1 MSETLEDFALKGL
14 HLGKM
19 TGISVAVHAIP
30 DAFMLMHTGVGC
42 KYKAAAQ
49 IGPHDWAEHPNRRE
63 AWTQV
68 GELQLIKGSSA
79 RIAPFARSWYRRRR
93 PDFMVVVSAYFIELT
108 GEDCRDVVKTL
119 DETMPCDTT
128 MITTAA
134 PNGGFFEGYAEVVG
148 EVLERIDWTHKPSR
162 SKAASVVGYFFDRYE
177 ADHQANLEQLR
188 ELMAAAGVECGPVLL
203 SGEPY
208 KTLHEAKD
216 CEHMVLLPYL
226 GKRARK
232 VRRTTG
238 RKPIALDLPIGLGG
252 TSRFVRELGA
262 ATGASST
269 EIEAWITA
277 SEAAVRPRLNLVSDN
292 LRNMRMAVFAEAP
305 YAAGLVAMLI
315 ELGIDPVLVGLRERF
330 LGGRRLFDETLERSG
345 VTLPRHTE
353 VFEQPS
359 LRLIRER
366 CGALLQGKRL
376 DGVIGSAHELSL
388 FDLAKMQTVM
398 ASVTAGNRLIRIETG
413 FPSDNHHAS
422 FPFATFGYAGV
433 VAWAQRILD
442 LHLHGATRNQ
452 AVG

>member
-1 MSETLEDFALKGL
+1 MTETLEDFALKGM

-19 TGISVAVHAIP
+19 TGISVGVHAIP
-30 DAFMLMHTGVGC
+30 DCFMLMHTGVGC

-68 GELQLIKGSSA
+68 GELQLIKGSSE

-108 GEDCRDVVKTL
+108 GEDCKDVVAQL
-119 DETMPCDTT
+119 DKSMPCDTT

-134 PNGGFFEGYAEVVG
+134 PNGGFFDGYAEVVA
-148 EVLERIDWTHKPSR
+148 EVLERIDWDHKPTR

-216 CEHMVLLPYL
+216 CAHMVLLPYL

-232 VRRTTG
+232 VRRTTK
-238 RKPIALDLPIGLGG
+238 RKPVALDLPIGVAGS
-252 TSRFVRELGA
+252 SRFVRELGA
-262 ATGASST
+262 GVGADM
-269 EIEAWITA
+269 EAVEAWIVQAEA
-277 SEAAVRPRLNLVSDN
+277 SVQPRLNLVRDN
-292 LRNMRMAVFAEAP
+292 FRNVHMAVFAEAP
-305 YAAGLVAMLI
+305 YAAGLVGLLI
-315 ELGIDPVLVGLRERF
+315 ELGIDPVMVGIRERY
-330 LGGRRLFDETLERSG
+330 LGGRRLFDETLERAG

-353 VFEQPS
+353 VIEQPS

-366 CGALLQGKRL
+366 CGALMQSRRLQ
-376 DGVIGSAHELSL
+376 GVIGSAHELSL
-388 FDLAKMQTVM
+388 FDRAKMQTLM
-398 ASVTAGNRLIRIETG
+398 ASVSGTGQLMRIETG

-422 FPFATFGYAGV
+422 FPHPTFGYAGA